1 MTPPTIGDLLLSAQ
15 FAPAMIPY
23 TPSRLQ
29 SDLEAGVASILAGVG
44 ADYRMWVD
52 AANAKIEFGHKDLNP
67 AGLGAGYS
75 GALRSGLVIN
85 ATGIAAGYNRQ
96 SDGAWVNALAISA
109 AGDVT
114 ISGTLKAASIIEA
127 GATVS
132 GYGTIGT
139 VAGNANQA
147 AIDAAA
153 AYSAVSNRL
162 EKGAAYVMAGAFA
175 LKSTGFDAGNGVAI
189 TSTGI
194 LGKLG
199 GVTKFSL
206 DNAGNA
212 TFAGELSSATGTFA
226 GSISTSGDLDVSGSA
241 YFSGRGSS
249 GTSYIR
255 VAGSWYAADAT
266 VIGSA
271 ATNADNGGR
280 VRAGVVGTA
289 SSSVSAFDV
298 GVAGYAASASKGIGV
313 IGSGGLE
320 GGYFYSGAGIGMEC
334 RSDTGDAL
342 LVTGKMR
349 ITNSTL
355 VTNLNADML
364 DGNHASAFATSGHT
378 HSGYVSVAPGRSS
391 GDYIYAVDF
400 SAPSNPTTR
409 AGWVRLATNAAGG
422 GVWVPYYQ

>member
-1 MTPPTIGDLLLSAQ
+1 MATI
-15 FAPAMIPY
+15 
-23 TPSRLQ
+23 
-29 SDLEAGVASILAGVG
+29 
-44 ADYRMWVD
+44 
-52 AANAKIEFGHKDLNP
+52 
-67 AGLGAGYS
+67 
-75 GALRSGLVIN
+75 
-85 ATGIAAGYNRQ
+85 
-96 SDGAWVNALAISA
+96 VNAR
-109 AGDVT
+109 DV
-114 ISGTLKAASIIEA
+114 LLQAASPRVLNVSLPSNITSIPSTVA
-127 GATVS
+127 VS
-132 GYGTIGT
+132 GYGSLGT
-139 VAGNANQA
+139 VASNANQA

-153 AYSAVSNRL
+153 AYGLAASAAGSVSNKL
-162 EKGAAYVMAGAFA
+162 DKGAAYVMTGSFA
-175 LKSTGFDAGNGVAI
+175 LKSSGFDAGNGVAI

-199 GVTKFSL
+199 GVTTFSL

-226 GSISTSGDLDVSGSA
+226 GSISTSGDLGVSGSA

-355 VTNLNADML
+355 VTNLNADRL
-364 DGNHASAFATSGHT
+364 DDRHASDFALAVNAATDHT

-391 GDYIYAVDF
+391 GDYIYAVNF
-400 SAPSNPTTR
+400 SSPSNPSTR

-422 GVWVPYYQ
+422 GVWVPYYT